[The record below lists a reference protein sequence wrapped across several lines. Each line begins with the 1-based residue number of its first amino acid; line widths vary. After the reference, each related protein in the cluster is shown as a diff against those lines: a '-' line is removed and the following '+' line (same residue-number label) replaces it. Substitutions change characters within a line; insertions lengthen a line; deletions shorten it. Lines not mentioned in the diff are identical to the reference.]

1 MNFKRDGSNLD
12 SPVWIKN
19 KKKTINLLNEKGN
32 EWFQYTIKVAL
43 NHKDTETQ
51 PKRIITINF
60 L

>member
-32 EWFQYTIKVAL
+32 E
-43 NHKDTETQ
+43 
-51 PKRIITINF
+51 
-60 L
+60 